1 MAPLR
6 GAEIDTGAKD
16 SEVLQ
21 HPLFA
26 WMTRLVADWPRHLS
40 EWLV

>member
-1 MAPLR
+1 MARLR
-6 GAEIDTGAKD
+6 GAEIDTGRKD

-26 WMTRLVADWPRHLS
+26 IGSSLIGRDIYPNNS
-40 EWLV
+40 

>member
-1 MAPLR
+1 MARLR
-6 GAEIDTGAKD
+6 GTEIDHRRKD

-26 WMTRLVADWPRHLS
+26 IGSSLIGRDIYPNNS
-40 EWLV
+40 

>member
-1 MAPLR
+1 MARLR

-26 WMTRLVADWPRHLS
+26 IGKLGSSLIGRDIYPNDS
-40 EWLV
+40 